1 MTELTLPHKF
11 TPRPYQH
18 RLLKAMDYGYKR
30 AVAIWH
36 RRAGKDLT
44 LVNLLTKKAF
54 ERVGIHYYLFPT
66 AAWGRRILW
75 HGMDRNGI
83 RFLDRIPEELR
94 TKTREDEMRIELANG
109 SSIQIVGTDNLN
121 VVGPNPIGCVFSEYS
136 LQNPRAWD
144 LIRPILAENDGWAVF
159 NYTPRGRNHG
169 FDLYQMALD
178 NPKWFTQL
186 LTVEDTGAIPMAA
199 IDEERRA
206 GMSEELIQQE
216 FYCSFDY
223 GLEGAYYLNQINRAR
238 SEGRITNIP
247 IEDLPVYTAWDLGIG
262 DSTAIWFFQLVR
274 QEVRIIDYHEDSGE
288 GLAHYAKVLQDRGY
302 LYGDHYAPHDVEH
315 RELGSGTSLR
325 QRGRELGIKF
335 KVVPKHTIEDGIEAA
350 RSIFPRCW
358 FDKDRAKAGLNA
370 LMNYRKEWDDKHQVF
385 RTRPLHDWASHG
397 ADSFRYLAVAVR
409 RMSTNNSMTESEA
422 RRLYEQY
429 APPVA

>member
-1 MTELTLPHKF
+1 
-11 TPRPYQH
+11 
-18 RLLKAMDYGYKR
+18 
-30 AVAIWH
+30 
-36 RRAGKDLT
+36 
-44 LVNLLTKKAF
+44 
-54 ERVGIHYYLFPT
+54 
-66 AAWGRRILW
+66 
-75 HGMDRNGI
+75 MDRNGI